1 MKLNELV
8 CPTCGLK
15 CLTDIA
21 YTTCA
26 SCGLAFNANQSRSVD
41 FPSPIQQ
48 PNQIIPP
55 IQITPWPVA
64 PLQPQPPIVNPNITY
79 PYFTWEGGGS
89 MCSTGGVTDGF
100 ECQVWN

>member
-15 CLTDIA
+15 CLTDDA

-26 SCGLAFNANQSRSVD
+26 SCGLCFNACQSRSVD
-41 FPSPIQQ
+41 CPTPVLQ
-48 PNQIIPP
+48 PGQITTPQP

-64 PLQPQPPIVNPNITY
+64 PLTPQPLVPY
-79 PYFTWEGGGS
+79 PYITWVGDMS
-89 MCSTGGVTDGF
+89 ICSTGGMTDGV